1 MSYLSAN
8 FFVSTKLSF
17 NENCI
22 SAHFCPFW
30 KSVSNIFFKIYF
42 LLGVQSTGAD
52 GKTVLY
58 DFEEKING
66 AVFPG
71 LQGGPHNMA
80 VAGIAVAM
88 KHAQV
93 FLVVK
98 WSFLAWGQR

>member
-1 MSYLSAN
+1 MTYL
-8 FFVSTKLSF
+8 T
-17 NENCI
+17 I
-22 SAHFCPFW
+22 S
-30 KSVSNIFFKIYF
+30 
-42 LLGVQSTGAD
+42 LGVQSTGAD
-52 GKTVLY
+52 GKSFILY

-93 FLVVK
+93 IFARKNKPL
-98 WSFLAWGQR
+98 WIITT

>member
-1 MSYLSAN
+1 MI
-8 FFVSTKLSF
+8 V
-17 NENCI
+17 
-22 SAHFCPFW
+22 FCRQLIM
-30 KSVSNIFFKIYF
+30 VCYI

-93 FLVVK
+93 LLITEMSLIPFRV
-98 WSFLAWGQR
+98 GQLLGYLKIL

>member
-1 MSYLSAN
+1 VNNVFL
-8 FFVSTKLSF
+8 L
-17 NENCI
+17 
-22 SAHFCPFW
+22 
-30 KSVSNIFFKIYF
+30 IYF
-42 LLGVQSTGAD
+42 FLGVQPTGAD
-52 GKTVLY
+52 GKTVPY

-93 FLVVK
+93 SLVTCHASGASLLHQGAV
-98 WSFLAWGQR
+98 L

>member
-1 MSYLSAN
+1 MFLEQTNQIRFTSYNTSYN
-8 FFVSTKLSF
+8 FF
-17 NENCI
+17 
-22 SAHFCPFW
+22 PF
-30 KSVSNIFFKIYF
+30 S
-42 LLGVQSTGAD
+42 GVQSTGID
-52 GKTVLY
+52 GTEVFY

-93 FLVVK
+93 ALNYFEQKLF
-98 WSFLAWGQR
+98 WARQI